1 MRVDKNSEV
10 RHVAFT
16 LFVFFVLIYLLT
28 ASVLIF
34 YYIDAGKLHIEVTRS
49 LIERFDLSVPERIG
63 MRGADGRYYSWLG
76 IGFALLDTPFY
87 VIGKLIGTSE
97 IVFSLINQIICASTV
112 VLIFLFSIRLGYSR
126 RASILVS
133 VLYGLATIAWPLSKQ
148 PFDHVVETFFVLLS
162 VYFMYCYIP

>member
-97 IVFSLINQIICASTV
+97 IVFSLINQIIGAATV

-133 VLYGLATIAWPLSKQ
+133 VLYGLTTIAWPLSKQ

-162 VYFMYCYIP
+162 V